1 MGIWKRFRDGV
12 TAGKAVELA
21 AASDALPEQ
30 FSPEQ
35 FAAIGAESIPA
46 SFFGLTSYDD
56 PVAVAGRVSRRSAMQ
71 VPAVKRGR
79 DLVPGTLG
87 TLPVDLYGPQNT
99 LSVSELFAQPERN
112 VPRSV
117 TMAKTYE
124 DLWFEGVAWWYI
136 TEFGWHGYPIKVKR
150 LDPRT
155 VDVRIDG
162 KVYRTADGNQGMT
175 WEYVEDSRLIRFD
188 SPTEAVLEAG
198 ARAIRSS
205 LLLDAAALRYADG
218 APMADYFESSD
229 GYDPDQDEVD
239 AAVDGFLA
247 ARKQRS
253 TGYVPSGFKYNLNP
267 FDAQKLQLAE
277 ARQHAVLEL
286 ARVMGVDAEDLGV
299 STTSRTY
306 QNSQDRYQAR
316 IKDTLRPFMVAV
328 EERLSMN
335 DVCPRGYEA
344 RTRVADLL
352 RSDDKSRFEAYEIGL
367 RVGAL
372 GQDEI
377 RELERKP
384 KLSTP
389 PALPSAEQVIDVEEV
404 TND

>member
-1 MGIWKRFRDGV
+1 MRRISDRLA
-12 TAGKAVELA
+12 AGKAIQLA
-21 AASDALPEQ
+21 AASTALE
-30 FSPEQ
+30 SAQ
-35 FAAIGAESIPA
+35 FAAIGPESIPA
-46 SFFGLTSYDD
+46 SFFGLSAYSD
-56 PVAVAGRVSRRSAMQ
+56 PVAVEAPVSRRSALQ
-71 VPAVKRGR
+71 VPAIKRAR

-99 LSVSELFAQPERN
+99 LSYSELLAQPERN
-112 VPRSV
+112 TPRSV

-136 TEFGWHGYPIKVKR
+136 TEFGWHGYPTKVRR
-150 LDPRT
+150 LEPRT

-162 KVYRTADGNQGMT
+162 KVYVTQDGNQGMT
-175 WEYVEDSRLIRFD
+175 WEYAPDARLIRFD
-188 SPTEAVLEAG
+188 SPTEAVLTAG
-198 ARAIRSS
+198 ARAIRAS
-205 LLLDAAALRYADG
+205 LTLDAAALRYADG
-218 APMADYFESSD
+218 SPMADYFEPSD

-239 AAVDGFLA
+239 AALDQWLA
-247 ARKQRS
+247 ARHQRS
-253 TGYVPSGFKYNLNP
+253 TGYVPAGFDYHLNP

-286 ARVMGVDAEDLGV
+286 SRVTGVDPEDLAV

-335 DVCPRGYEA
+335 DVCPRGYDA
-344 RTRVADLL
+344 RTRVAELL
-352 RSDDKSRFEAYEIGL
+352 RADDKTRFESYKLGL
-367 RVGAL
+367 EVGAI

-377 RELERKP
+377 RDLEHKAP
-384 KLSTP
+384 LTQP
-389 PALPSAEQVIDVEEV
+389 PALPAPSSEEAQ
-404 TND
+404 DA